1 MNKLLVVL
9 AALSLISCKKD
20 NVIEITT
27 KDIPNDT
34 KVEIL
39 TSEIGN
45 PMPTV
50 VASGVIKDGKVE
62 IENPFKEFDEG
73 YLTIGEDKRT
83 NVFFVAEP
91 GRITV
96 DITKDKP
103 TETVI
108 GGTENNEKLQKLQ
121 TESKSLT
128 EKLMNFM
135 KDHQMELG
143 MLSQSNKPED
153 KATLDKLQ
161 GEFNGYV
168 DQIKVIFKKYQDQNK
183 NSEFGLML
191 FYQQMMSQ
199 QDGFDKVKEEFEKF
213 SPELKASKIGKK
225 VSTMLEMTQT
235 MNTPQLPEG
244 AGAEQAAA
252 AGEQAHNHAH

>member
-9 AALSLISCKKD
+9 AALSLISCKKE

-27 KDIPNDT
+27 NDIPNDT
-34 KVEIL
+34 KVEVL
-39 TSEIGN
+39 TSDIGS

-50 VASGVIKDGKVE
+50 VATGVIKDGKVK

-73 YLTIGEDKRT
+73 YLTIGEDKKT
-83 NVFFVAEP
+83 NVFFVGEP
-91 GRITV
+91 GKITV
-96 DITKDKP
+96 NVTKDKP
-103 TETVI
+103 TETII

-135 KDHQMELG
+135 KDHQMELT

-153 KATLDKLQ
+153 IATLDKLQ
-161 GEFNGYV
+161 SEFNGYV

-183 NSEFGLML
+183 NNEFGLLL

-199 QDGFDKVKEEFEKF
+199 QDGFDKIKEDFDKF
-213 SPELKASKIGKK
+213 SPELKASKVGKK

-235 MNTPQLPEG
+235 MNAAQPAVEAGHEG
-244 AGAEQAAA
+244 
-252 AGEQAHNHAH
+252 HAH